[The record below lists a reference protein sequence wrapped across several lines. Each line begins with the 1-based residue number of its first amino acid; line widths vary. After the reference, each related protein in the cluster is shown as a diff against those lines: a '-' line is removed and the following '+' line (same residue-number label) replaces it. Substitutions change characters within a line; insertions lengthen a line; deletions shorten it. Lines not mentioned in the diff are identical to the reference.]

1 MRTLSH
7 ACRSHPLTRRS
18 PRRPFAPFAQ
28 ATEYHAHAH
37 PNGIT
42 RRRPEA
48 SSPPGRPSL
57 TCTRGRPQA
66 TRARYSQERAGAAFA
81 RPPLTCTQA
90 ACPRKQRAPSSPRP
104 SLTRARRRSRKPPA
118 HASSGRPTSN
128 PLPSSKQPALS
139 TTTRPREQ
147 PSLPAG
153 PAGASRTAPP
163 RTRADRPGRR
173 RRS

>member
-37 PNGIT
+37 PNNIT

-57 TCTRGRPQA
+57 TCTRGHPQA
-66 TRARYSQERAGAAFA
+66 TRARYSQERASAAAKPGAHKQPTLVTHKSA
-81 RPPLTCTQA
+81 QA
-90 ACPRKQRAPSSPRP
+90 LPS
-104 SLTRARRRSRKPPA
+104 RARHSHARKPPA

-153 PAGASRTAPP
+153 PAGASRIAPP

>member
-18 PRRPFAPFAQ
+18 PRHPFAPFAQ

-42 RRRPEA
+42 RRRPEVP
-48 SSPPGRPSL
+48 SPPGRPSL
-57 TCTRGRPQA
+57 TCTRGHPQA
-66 TRARYSQERAGAAFA
+66 TRARHSQERASAAAKPGA
-81 RPPLTCTQA
+81 QH
-90 ACPRKQRAPSSPRP
+90 PRP

-153 PAGASRTAPP
+153 PAGASRIAPP
-163 RTRADRPGRR
+163 RTRADRPGRH